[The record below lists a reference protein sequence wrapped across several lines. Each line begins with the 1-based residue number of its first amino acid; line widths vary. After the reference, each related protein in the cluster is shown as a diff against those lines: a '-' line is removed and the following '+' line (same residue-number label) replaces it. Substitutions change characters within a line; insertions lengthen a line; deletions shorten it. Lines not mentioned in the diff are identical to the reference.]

1 MMQNGNNFGT
11 INSSLDASETE
22 GLIYMREEEKLAHDV
37 YVTLYEK
44 WGVPIFQ
51 NIAKSE
57 DRHETKIE
65 TLLDRYQISDPVGD
79 NPIGVFVNPDL
90 QELYNTLVAQGSQSL
105 TEALKVGVLIEE
117 TDIVDLQERIA
128 QTDNA
133 DIQQVYEQLLS
144 GSNNHLSAFT
154 SNLSGETNAEDPLT
168 GMQSNQMLVGD
179 RQGDVLTG
187 KPGNNYRVRGGDR
200 SEYAADLW
208 LNSLGQMNNYQ
219 VQNVQQILPSDDN
232 LADPTQLRGF
242 GNATE
247 VIDLSQNDLAFGCS
261 GNQDQIDIMTRMQ
274 ANDWAAIA

>member
-1 MMQNGNNFGT
+1 MQKRNNLGT
-11 INSSLDASETE
+11 INNSLDASETE

-44 WGVPIFQ
+44 WGVPTFQ

-65 TLLDRYQISDPVGD
+65 NLLDRYQISDPVGD

-154 SNLSGETNAEDPLT
+154 SNLSGEPTAEDALT
-168 GMQSNQMLVGD
+168 GMQSNQMLGGD
-179 RQGDVLTG
+179 RPRDILTENLV
-187 KPGNNYRVRGGDR
+187 NNSRTIRGDR
-200 SEYAADLW
+200 SEYAANFL
-208 LNSLGQMNNYQ
+208 LNSLNQMNNCQ
-219 VQNVQQILPSDDN
+219 VQGCEQMALNNPNLSDQSQSIGLGNV
-232 LADPTQLRGF
+232 
-242 GNATE
+242 TE
-247 VIDLSQNDLAFGCS
+247 IIDLSQNQLALGCS
-261 GNQDQIDIMTRMQ
+261 GNQNQLNAIATMQ
-274 ANDWAAIA
+274 TNDWTAIG

>member
-1 MMQNGNNFGT
+1 MQNGNNFSN
-11 INSSLDASETE
+11 INNSLDASETE

-57 DRHETKIE
+57 DRHESKIE

-79 NPIGVFVNPDL
+79 RPIGVFVNPDL

-154 SNLSGETNAEDPLT
+154 SNLNGETNAEDPLT
-168 GMQSNQMLVGD
+168 GMQTNQMLVSD
-179 RQGDVLTG
+179 RQSDVLTG
-187 KPGNNYRVRGGDR
+187 KKGNNYRGNGGDR
-200 SEYAADLW
+200 SEYAANFW
-208 LNSLGQMNNYQ
+208 LNSLNQMNNCQ
-219 VQNVQQILPSDDN
+219 VQGCEQIALNNPNSSDQTQSIGLGNV
-232 LADPTQLRGF
+232 
-242 GNATE
+242 TE
-247 VIDLSQNDLAFGCS
+247 IVDLSQNQLALGCS
-261 GNQDQIDIMTRMQ
+261 DNQEQTNLMARMQ
-274 ANDWAAIA
+274 TTDWTAIG